1 MTRRLTTRQRRI
13 LYEDAVKAARESGR
27 EHPACN
33 LCPHPILPGQLWEDS
48 HLPVPAALGGTARGI
63 AHKRCNRIHGATVVV
78 PMVAKVKRTS
88 DKFLDIKRSRN
99 PLPGGRDDPRKRTMG
114 GAVVDRATGER
125 WGAR

>member
-1 MTRRLTTRQRRI
+1 MTSHRLSTTQRRA
-13 LYEDAVKAARESGR
+13 LYFTALAAAREAGL

-48 HLPVPAALGGTARGI
+48 HFPVPAALGGTARGI
-63 AHKRCNRIHGATVVV
+63 AHKRCNRIWNNLRDT

-99 PLPGGRDDPRKRTMG
+99 PLPGGRSDPRKRTMG
-114 GAVVDRATGER
+114 GEVVSRATGQR
-125 WGAR
+125 WHG